1 MSRNLKIIAGATML
15 LLGTALFA
23 WNLRDPDAAF
33 REPPKVEKTITAQQA
48 PKPVQDVIARV
59 SAGGRL
65 YEVQEETRGK
75 EVKYE
80 IEVVR
85 GNLKVEYEVSP
96 DGVIL
101 EQDSKKLR
109 RK

>member
-1 MSRNLKIIAGATML
+1 MSHKHKMFAGVAML
-15 LLGTALFA
+15 LLGSALFA
-23 WNLRDPDAAF
+23 WNLRDPDAAY

-48 PKPVQDVIARV
+48 PKAVQDVIKRV

-80 IEVVR
+80 IEVIR
-85 GNLKVEYEVSP
+85 GNIKFEYEVSP

-101 EQDSKKLR
+101 EQDSKRLR
-109 RK
+109 K